1 MRRLKSAINENVVN
15 AWETLKLLS
24 DPTRVRIVN
33 LLRQEELS
41 VAELQD
47 ILEMGQS
54 RISSHLALLRSGGL
68 AADRKDGKRTYYS
81 LADDLPISVRA
92 LVDAAL
98 KSVET
103 NDEIKSDRNLLRRAL
118 ETRRQ
123 ISEKYFDEIAGR
135 LGRNYC
141 PGRSWDAIGHF
152 LLYLTPHIDIADLGA
167 GEGAI
172 SLLLA
177 RQAHS
182 VFCIDRSSKMVEVGS
197 RLARDNGVDNLEY
210 KLGDIEKVPLPDEC
224 VDLSLLSQS
233 LHHAAHPQKAISEA
247 SRILRPGGLLVILD
261 LKEHNFEK
269 AREMYADLWLGFSQN
284 DLYTWL
290 RNCGMNK
297 IETQIVTKESV
308 EPNFETILAVAKK
321 PISDRDRP
329 ED

>member
-1 MRRLKSAINENVVN
+1 VVN
-15 AWETLKLLS
+15 AWDTLKLLS

-54 RISSHLALLRSGGL
+54 RISSHLALLRGGGL
-68 AADRKDGKRTYYS
+68 AVDRKDGKRTYYS
-81 LADDLPISVRA
+81 LPDNLPLRVKNLIDATLKAVDDN
-92 LVDAAL
+92 
-98 KSVET
+98 E
-103 NDEIKSDRNLLRRAL
+103 EIHRDRELLRRTM

-172 SLLLA
+172 SMLLA
-177 RQAHS
+177 RQAHY
-182 VFCIDRSSKMVEVGS
+182 VFCIDRSAKMVEIGS
-197 RLARDNGVDNLEY
+197 RLARENGVDNLEY

-233 LHHAAHPQKAISEA
+233 LHHAAHPQRAIAEA
-247 SRILRPGGLLVILD
+247 ARILRPGGLLVILD
-261 LKEHNFEK
+261 LKEHGFEK
-269 AREMYADLWLGFSQN
+269 AREMYADLWLGFSEN
-284 DLYTWL
+284 DLYSWM
-290 RNCGMNK
+290 RGCGLTK
-297 IETQIVTKESV
+297 IETRTVTREGM
-308 EPNFETILAVAKK
+308 EPNFETILAVARK
-321 PISDRDRP
+321 PQSDRADGK
-329 ED
+329 